1 MRREDIA
8 AMLPRAHEVLCLDME
23 GWQARVQPQKQ
34 AALGDREK
42 ARTLARAQ
50 LADAFGVQAW
60 REGYCLTAQGV
71 ALVPVYLELGPARY
85 WPWGTTYEEITAG
98 VSKAVSDP
106 NAKGVLLV
114 IDSPGGYVVG
124 LQDCAEAVHAAALA
138 GGKPVHAFGA
148 GEMMASA
155 AYWLGAAAS
164 RMSTSQTG
172 GAGSVGSMRLHFEV
186 SDMLTTMGV
195 KATVIR
201 SGARK
206 CEGNMFEKL
215 TEQAL
220 AQAQRGVDD
229 AGQQFRDSVAAWR
242 GIDAAIVEAT
252 QAAYLT
258 ASEALAIKFIDAIET
273 PAQALEAV
281 LAAAGGADD
290 PKTEAPQARASA
302 KPQPPKTGSGARPK
316 VRTATQA
323 KENAVNDAEK
333 AKRRDEIAGVI
344 GQDASEEASK
354 AAQYDQIAAIV
365 AAEDPDA
372 EANTEENADGED
384 AQAKAVAK
392 AVAAERAED
401 DKALALPEAKGR
413 EATVME
419 LRKAGMKAEAIKKT
433 LATLGAAGATPFA
446 QARANAAQKPAGGD
460 HGDDGAPKKSSL
472 VEDAKKKAAGGRG

>member
-1 MRREDIA
+1 MKREDIA
-8 AMLPRAHEVLCLDME
+8 AMLPRAFEPLALDME
-23 GWQARVQPQKQ
+23 RWTAHVQPAKQ
-34 AALGDREK
+34 AALGEREK
-42 ARTLARAQ
+42 ARAIARAQ
-50 LADAFGVQAW
+50 LAEAFGVEAW
-60 REGYCLTAQGV
+60 LEGYCLTAQGV
-71 ALVPVYLELGPARY
+71 ALVPVFMELGPARY
-85 WPWGTTYEEITAG
+85 WPWGTAYEEIASG
-98 VSKAVSDP
+98 LNKALADP
-106 NAKGVLLV
+106 NAKAALLV
-114 IDSPGGYVVG
+114 IDSPGGYVAGV
-124 LQDCAEAVHAAALA
+124 DECAKAVRQASEGA
-138 GGKPVHAFGA
+138 KPVHAYA
-148 GEMMASA
+148 CNMVASA
-155 AYWLGAAAS
+155 AYWVAS
-164 RMSTSQTG
+164 ATKRVSAPRLA
-172 GAGSVGSMRLHFEV
+172 GAGSVGAMMLHMEFSEA
-186 SDMLTTMGV
+186 LKTFGV
-195 KATVIR
+195 QATIVR

-206 CEGNMFEKL
+206 CEGNPFEKL
-215 TEQAL
+215 TEEAL
-220 AQAQRGVDD
+220 AQFQRSVDGSAAQFI
-229 AGQQFRDSVAAWR
+229 ASVAAWR
-242 GIDAAIVEAT
+242 GLDPNAIAAT

-258 ASEALAIKFIDAIET
+258 AEEALGVRFLDAIEA
-273 PAQALEAV
+273 PAEAIAAV
-281 LAAAGGADD
+281 LAAAPPPAMSI
-290 PKTEAPQARASA
+290 AANARPQAAAPSRRAAGSKPRAS
-302 KPQPPKTGSGARPK
+302 
-316 VRTATQA
+316 TQA
-323 KENAVNDAEK
+323 KENGVTDAEK